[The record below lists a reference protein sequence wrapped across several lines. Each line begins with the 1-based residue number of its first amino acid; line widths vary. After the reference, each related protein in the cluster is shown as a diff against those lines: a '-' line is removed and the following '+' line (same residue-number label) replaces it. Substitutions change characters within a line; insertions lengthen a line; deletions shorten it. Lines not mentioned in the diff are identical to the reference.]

1 MLCSTATQLMDV
13 QHPSQNL
20 PDLIDMVF
28 GALNPQLRR
37 HLHTSSA
44 SYVHESRARLD
55 VVVIDPQ
62 RWTMLQRPQCAE
74 GWWPII
80 GRMLIH
86 LVVQALVDDAFVVQ
100 ALQLVK
106 EAFDVGRDFFREV
119 YPW

>member
-1 MLCSTATQLMDV
+1 MDA
-13 QHPSQNL
+13 QHRNQNL
-20 PDLIDMVF
+20 PDFIDLVF

-44 SYVHESRARLD
+44 SYLHESTARLD

-74 GWWPII
+74 GWWPIS

-86 LVVQALVDDAFVVQ
+86 IVAQSLTDDAFVIQ
-100 ALQLVK
+100 AVQLVND
-106 EAFDVGRDFFREV
+106 AFDVGRAFF
-119 YPW
+119 P